1 MHTLLHP
8 NCHHQIVFS
17 KLNLKIEYPPLYERL
32 VWDYKN
38 ADSQSINKAIE
49 MFNWEKL
56 FQNKNIHDQL
66 KLFNETIVNIV
77 SNYIPNKFIICHD
90 KDPPWL
96 NDHIKRLIN
105 LKSEIFKKYLKD
117 GRPGSVYENLETI
130 TWDLPEAVSSSKKF
144 YYERLVNDPNTSAIA
159 YWSII
164 KTLFNGKKVPVIPP
178 ILVNNKLVT
187 NFKAKAN
194 IFNDFFSKQC
204 QPIPNNSTLPSV
216 QSFETSNRLSTVD
229 IDSKKILKLIQG
241 LNSSK
246 AHVHD
251 GISIRMLKIFGLS
264 VITPLSLLFNNCLRD
279 GVFPNNWKKKQT
291 LFQCIKKGISN

>member
-1 MHTLLHP
+1 MHP

-17 KLNLKIEYPPLYERL
+17 KLNLKIKYPPLYERL

-77 SNYIPNKFIICHD
+77 SNYIPNKFITCNE
-90 KDPPWL
+90 KDLPWL

-105 LKSEIFKKYLKD
+105 LKNEIFKKYLKD
-117 GRPGSVYENLETI
+117 GRPDSVYENLQTI
-130 TWDLPEAVSSSKKF
+130 TWDLTEAVSSSKNF
-144 YYERLVNDPNTSAIA
+144 FYERLANKLNNPNTSAKA

-178 ILVNNKLVT
+178 PLVNNKLL
-187 NFKAKAN
+187 KIRL
-194 IFNDFFSKQC
+194 IFLMISSV
-204 QPIPNNSTLPSV
+204 NNVNLYQIIAPSHQFRV
-216 QSFETSNRLSTVD
+216 
-229 IDSKKILKLIQG
+229 LKLPI
-241 LNSSK
+241 
-246 AHVHD
+246 D
-251 GISIRMLKIFGLS
+251 
-264 VITPLSLLFNNCLRD
+264 
-279 GVFPNNWKKKQT
+279 
-291 LFQCIKKGISN
+291 

>member
-32 VWDYKN
+32 VWNYKN
-38 ADSQSINKAIE
+38 ADSQSINKVIE
-49 MFNWEKL
+49 MFNPEKS
-56 FQNKNIHDQL
+56 FQTKNIHDQL

-77 SNYIPNKFIICHD
+77 SNYIPNKFIICND

-96 NDHIKRLIN
+96 NGHIKRLIN

-117 GRPGSVYENLETI
+117 GRPDSVYENLQII
-130 TWDLPEAVSSSKKF
+130 TWDLPEAVSCSKKF
-144 YYERLVNDPNTSAIA
+144 YYKRLAKA

-187 NFKAKAN
+187 NFKDKAN
-194 IFNDFFSKQC
+194 VFNDFFSKQC

-216 QSFETSNRLSTVD
+216 QSFELSNSLSTVD
-229 IDSKKILKLIQG
+229 IDSKKILKLIQR

-246 AHVHD
+246 AHGHD
-251 GISIRMLKIFGLS
+251 GISIRMPKIFGLS

-279 GVFPNNWKKKQT
+279 GAFPNNWKKT
-291 LFQCIKKGISN
+291 NVVPVHKKGNKQLVSKIDI